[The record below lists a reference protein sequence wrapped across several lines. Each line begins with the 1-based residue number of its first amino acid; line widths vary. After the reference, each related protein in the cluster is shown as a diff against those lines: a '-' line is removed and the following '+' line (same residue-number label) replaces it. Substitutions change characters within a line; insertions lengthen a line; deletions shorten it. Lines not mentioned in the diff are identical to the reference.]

1 MIHMIAVNRDKKE
14 NAVRNMINSYIDEKE
29 EADELN
35 NDDADAQT
43 DREVQTEHWNS
54 ERLSE

>member
-1 MIHMIAVNRDKKE
+1 MNIKE
-14 NAVRNMINSYIDEKE
+14 LEKE
-29 EADELN
+29 LTNYKNEPIVGQWQEDDE
-35 NDDADAQT
+35 DDDAQT